1 MFKVEKGIP
10 IPKRG
15 ADKKGELRLT
25 LESLEVGDSFV
36 IPNYLRN
43 VMWQAA
49 KAAGIK
55 TQSKTINP
63 ETREMRVWRTK

>member
-25 LESLEVGDSFV
+25 LEKMEVGDSIIV
-36 IPNYLRN
+36 PNYMRQ
-43 VMWQAA
+43 VAWQAA
-49 KAAGIK
+49 KAIGIK

-63 ETREMRVWRTK
+63 ETREMRVWRIK